1 MTHWLVAPIVLPAM
15 LAPFIILA
23 ARYHIGIQRVF
34 SIAGVLALVAI
45 AAGLA
50 WGAADGTVML
60 YLLGDWAAP
69 FGIVLV
75 GDRLSTMM
83 VLLTAVLA
91 LFVLIYAVASGWD
104 DRGRHFHALFQ
115 FQLMGIMGAFL
126 TGDLFNLFVFFEV
139 LLIASYGLMIHAGG
153 DARLRAGVQY
163 VLFNLIGSTLFLFAL
178 GAIYAETGTL
188 NMADLANRVAL
199 IGPDGTVGIRVA
211 AVLLLL
217 VFAIKAAVVP
227 LHFWLPASYAE
238 APAPVA
244 ALFAIMTKVGAYAI
258 LRVYTMI
265 FPPGLEATSGLH
277 EQWLLPAALISLG
290 IGMVGVLAAKRLDRL
305 AAFSIIG
312 SMGMVMISIALFSPQ
327 GIAAALYYIVHSTL
341 AGAALFLIV
350 DLVHTGRGNL
360 TLTPQQPVAGAAL
373 TAGLFFAVA
382 IAMAGLPPLSG
393 FLGKLLL
400 LDAAFGTD
408 LMVWIWV
415 VVLGS
420 SLISILGFARAGS
433 ILFWKSQS
441 VEPSKDAPVM
451 PRPTTMSYVAVGGL
465 ISLLAAHTVFAGQ
478 VHGYTTVMAAQLF
491 APEPY
496 ISTVL
501 ETQGKLSKPTED
513 H

>member
-1 MTHWLVAPIVLPAM
+1 MTHWIVLPIILPALVAPFIV
-15 LAPFIILA
+15 LA
-23 ARYHIGIQRVF
+23 ARYHIGIQRVL
-34 SIAGVLALVAI
+34 SVAGVLALI
-45 AAGLA
+45 AAACGLA
-50 WGAADGTVML
+50 LQSADGTITL
-60 YLLGDWAAP
+60 YQMGDWAAP

-91 LFVLIYAVASGWD
+91 LFVLLYAIGSGWD

-139 LLIASYGLMIHAGG
+139 LLIASYALMIHAGG
-153 DARLRAGVQY
+153 NARLRAGVQY

-178 GAIYAETGTL
+178 GSIYAETGTL
-188 NMADLANRVAL
+188 NMADLAHRVAL
-199 IGPDGTVGIRVA
+199 IGPEETVGIRVA

-217 VFAIKAAVVP
+217 VFAIKAAIVP
-227 LHFWLPASYAE
+227 LHFWLPSSYAE

-258 LRVYTMI
+258 IRVYTMI
-265 FPPGLEATSGLH
+265 FPPELEVTAGLH
-277 EQWLLPAALISLG
+277 DTWLLPAALVSLAL
-290 IGMVGVLAAKRLDRL
+290 GMVGVLAAKRLDRL
-305 AAFSIIG
+305 VAFSVIG
-312 SMGMVMISIALFSPQ
+312 SMGMVMVSISLFTPA

-341 AGAALFLIV
+341 AGATLFLIS
-350 DLVHTGRGNL
+350 DLVRTGRADLKL
-360 TLTPQQPVAGAAL
+360 TQQPTIAGNSLTAAL
-373 TAGLFFAVA
+373 FFVGA

-393 FLGKLLL
+393 FLGKLLV
-400 LDAAFGTD
+400 LDAAFD
-408 LMVWIWV
+408 SNLVVWIWV
-415 VVLGS
+415 IVLTS

-433 ILFWKSQS
+433 ILFWKAHS
-441 VEPSKDAPVM
+441 VERGDDIEMMSPPA
-451 PRPTTMSYVAVGGL
+451 TLSYVAVGGL
-465 ISLLAAHTVFAGQ
+465 VSLLVAHTVFAGQ
-478 VHGYTTVMAAQLF
+478 VHRYTSTMAAQLF

-501 ETQGKLSKPTED
+501 DTPGKLSKPKGD